1 MVDSFIVQVC
11 PELTEKFLAQ
21 FAEYKKHLLCL
32 LHPRKVQQA
41 QWSGRSLHKEEDI
54 AIVRYIEQK
63 DEGHITVAVFMVC
76 SRAS

>member
-1 MVDSFIVQVC
+1 MVDPFVVKVR
-11 PELTEKFLAQ
+11 PELTEEFLAQ
-21 FAEYKKHLLCL
+21 FAEYKKHLLRL
-32 LHPRKVQQA
+32 LHPRQVQQA
-41 QWSGRSLHKEEDI
+41 QWSGRSLHNEEDI